1 MDDFIFQ
8 TTSQMQGLTVGE
20 DLNGGP
26 SLESAEHMRVNA
38 LASAMPPDS
47 MGAGGND
54 GHLCALG
61 PQEDCTEP
69 LLAQNA
75 SSHLPTTGICLFS
88 PTAETTSPVLNP
100 RVRPSARLCQKP
112 SKGWTQTKSVETDKD
127 SLSRV
132 SVNELLDGRQA
143 LSLFPPRKSTP

>member
-38 LASAMPPDS
+38 LASAMPPDA
-47 MGAGGND
+47 MGAGGKD

-61 PQEDCTEP
+61 PQEDCTSHFWHKMHPHICQP
-69 LLAQNA
+69 L
-75 SSHLPTTGICLFS
+75 
-88 PTAETTSPVLNP
+88 
-100 RVRPSARLCQKP
+100 
-112 SKGWTQTKSVETDKD
+112 
-127 SLSRV
+127 V
-132 SVNELLDGRQA
+132 SVC
-143 LSLFPPRKSTP
+143 SLQGLKPHLQF